1 MFLAVR
7 EKLTVFQTAQ
17 DIKKKKIPPIK
28 HRNPPSTYSHQNQT
42 RYENQNK
49 IQLKLEMTLEVQAYL
64 RSIAGSVLGHYYT
77 VSS

>member
-7 EKLTVFQTAQ
+7 EKLTVFQTAH

-28 HRNPPSTYSHQNQT
+28 HRNSPSTYPHQNQT

-64 RSIAGSVLGHYYT
+64 RGIAGSVLGHYYT
-77 VSS
+77 VSL